1 MSDSKRAATP
11 LDDSLLLTAA
21 LERALCEGTDS
32 IAVSTPPLVELP
44 ALVDVARR
52 VEASAHAVRPGET
65 FRAAGRA
72 RLLASMRESDAP
84 VARPKPNR
92 GGICVIIS
100 AWWARAAAAV
110 SVVALAGAATA
121 SASASAL
128 PGDTL
133 YPIKQI
139 GEQVALATARDES
152 AQRDVLFQ
160 QAKTR
165 LDETSRLL
173 DQGREV
179 DAGESALRYRDTI
192 ERTADTSAGPA
203 GAQLMADRARLLDL
217 LATAPPQAQSGL
229 RRAIAATDRRLERAR
244 PELPRPASQSD
255 SERTLPAVIQAPSS
269 VTAEQIPTP
278 APATVPE
285 MRRAESSSQP
295 WTPSGGAPANDDG
308 RSGHGA
314 AEAPPE
320 QLRRGAPALKVVES
334 DQSGGAAVKS
344 DSPGEVRPL
353 PAPAV
358 DKPHTAPVT
367 PVKPPRSRP

>member
-1 MSDSKRAATP
+1 MSNSKRAATP
-11 LDDSLLLTAA
+11 FDDSLLLTAA
-21 LERALCEGTDS
+21 LERVLCEGTDS
-32 IAVSTPPLVELP
+32 IAASTPRLVELP
-44 ALVDVARR
+44 GLVDVARR
-52 VEASAHAVRPGET
+52 VEASAHSVRPSET

-72 RLLASMRESDAP
+72 RLLASMRKSDAP

-92 GGICVIIS
+92 GGIGVIIS

-139 GEQVALATARDES
+139 GEQVALATVRDES

-160 QAKTR
+160 QAETR

-173 DQGREV
+173 EQGREV
-179 DAGESALRYRDTI
+179 DAGESALRYSDTI
-192 ERTADTSAGPA
+192 ERTAEATAGPA
-203 GAQLMADRARLLDL
+203 SVQLMADRARLLDL
-217 LATAPPQAQSGL
+217 LSIAPPQAQSGL
-229 RRAIAATDRRLERAR
+229 QRAIAATDRRLERAR
-244 PELPRPASQSD
+244 PELPGPASQSD

-269 VTAEQIPTP
+269 MTAEQIPTP
-278 APATVPE
+278 APATLPE

-295 WTPSGGAPANDDG
+295 ATPSGGAPANDG
-308 RSGHGA
+308 LSGHGA
-314 AEAPPE
+314 AEARPE
-320 QLRRGAPALKVVES
+320 QSRRGAPAAEVVES
-334 DQSGGAAVKS
+334 GQAGGATVKS
-344 DSPGEVRPL
+344 DSPGELRPL
-353 PAPAV
+353 DAPAV

-367 PVKPPRSRP
+367 PVKPTRLGRP